1 METLKPVPAYVGGT
15 WEASENIATIT
26 NPYSG
31 KPVGNVCLGDSRMA
45 KKALLAAK
53 EAYGQYK
60 KLPAHARAKL
70 LGQILD
76 GIQSRQEEFAKTI
89 ALECGKPILDAQR
102 EVARSLFVLETAKEE
117 AKRLGGELIPLD
129 LLEGAE
135 GRVGVLRR
143 FPLGVVFGIT
153 PFNFPL
159 NLVVHKV
166 APALA
171 AGNTIIIK
179 PASKTPLT
187 ALLLAEVVET
197 TDLPKG
203 AFSVIPL
210 SNDLAE
216 QLALDEDVKKV
227 TFTGSAAVGW
237 RLKALMPKKRVTL
250 ELGGNAGVIVHE
262 DADFDFAVKRC
273 VAGSFG
279 YAGQT
284 CISIQRIY
292 VHEPLYERFKEAF
305 VEGVKALKL
314 GDPLDPQTQVGPMI
328 TPSAL
333 EGTLSFIEEAISRG
347 ARLLVGGKRRE
358 NILEPTVLEKVEPS
372 MRVVCEEAFAP
383 VVNLIPYSDFEEA
396 LAMVNNSAYG
406 LQAGVFTSDIARVF
420 QAYETLEVGGVIQG
434 DASNFRVDPMPY
446 GGVKDSGF
454 GREGVRFAIEEMTEP
469 KLLVLNTRAGMQE
482 GLAGKTPPGE

>member
-1 METLKPVPAYVGGT
+1 
-15 WEASENIATIT
+15 
-26 NPYSG
+26 
-31 KPVGNVCLGDSRMA
+31 
-45 KKALLAAK
+45 
-53 EAYGQYK
+53 
-60 KLPAHARAKL
+60 
-70 LGQILD
+70 
-76 GIQSRQEEFAKTI
+76 
-89 ALECGKPILDAQR
+89 
-102 EVARSLFVLETAKEE
+102 
-117 AKRLGGELIPLD
+117 
-129 LLEGAE
+129 
-135 GRVGVLRR
+135 
-143 FPLGVVFGIT
+143 
-153 PFNFPL
+153 
-159 NLVVHKV
+159 
-166 APALA
+166 
-171 AGNTIIIK
+171 
-179 PASKTPLT
+179 
-187 ALLLAEVVET
+187 
-197 TDLPKG
+197 
-203 AFSVIPL
+203 
-210 SNDLAE
+210 
-216 QLALDEDVKKV
+216 LDEDVKKV

-237 RLKALMPKKRVTL
+237 RLKAPMPKKRFTL

-262 DADFDFAVKRC
+262 DADFEFAVKRC

-347 ARLLVGGKRRE
+347 ARLLAGGKRRE
-358 NILEPTVLEKVEPS
+358 NILEPTVLENVEPS

-383 VVNLIPYSDFEEA
+383 VVNLIPYVDFEEA
-396 LAMVNNSAYG
+396 LAMVNDSAYG

-469 KLLVLNTRAGMQE
+469 KLLVLNTKAGIQE
-482 GLAGKTPPGE
+482 GLAEKTPPGE

>member
-1 METLKPVPAYVGGT
+1 MDTLNPVPAYVGGI
-15 WEASENIATIT
+15 WETSGNIATIT

-31 KPVGNVCLGDSRMA
+31 ELVGKVCLGDAKMA

-70 LGQILD
+70 LGQIFD
-76 GIQSRQEEFAKTI
+76 GIQARQGEFAKTI
-89 ALECGKPILDAQR
+89 TLECGKPISDAQR
-102 EVARSLFVLETAKEE
+102 EVERSLLVLETAKEE

-135 GRVGVLRR
+135 GRVGILRR

-171 AGNTIIIK
+171 AGNTILIK
-179 PASKTPLT
+179 PASKTMLT
-187 ALLLAEVVET
+187 AILLAKVIDT

-203 AFSVIPL
+203 VFSVIPL
-210 SNDLAE
+210 PNDLAE
-216 QLALDEDVKKV
+216 HLALDEDVKKV

-262 DADFDFAVKRC
+262 DADFEFAVKRC
-273 VAGSFG
+273 IAGSFG

-292 VHEPLYERFKEAF
+292 VHKPLFERFKEAF
-305 VEGVKALKL
+305 VEGVKALKI

-328 TPSAL
+328 SPSAL
-333 EGTLSFIEEAISRG
+333 EETLSLIEEAVSRG
-347 ARLLVGGKRRE
+347 ARLLSGGKRRG
-358 NILEPTVLEKVEPS
+358 NILEPTVLENVEPS

-383 VVNLIPYSDFEEA
+383 VVNLIPYAGFDEA
-396 LAMVNNSAYG
+396 LAMVNESAFG

-469 KLLVLNTRAGMQE
+469 KLLVLNSKSGLRE
-482 GLAGKTPPGE
+482 GLTQQAPPGE